1 MSIWL
6 GIIIAFIVIFGFFG
20 VMCMIVH
27 DVDKSINDK
36 K

>member
-1 MSIWL
+1 MPVWL

-27 DVDKSINDK
+27 DLDKSMEGK
-36 K
+36 